1 MHRNDVAL
9 KEAKISFCRFVTIH
23 SRPRTYLVETFRSQ
37 KPNWINSLT
46 MCPPNIVLWC
56 FVLLLVASFSKS
68 QINFTNGDERSD
80 NSMVRYHPLISS
92 VKYFKYRNDEMES
105 TQCNS
110 CKNSIKNGDEMQYE
124 SRVNSTKNA
133 DRKNDDSMWYE
144 SREHIIKNREQ
155 SNQMSM
161 ESYANSTEI
170 NVTDST
176 LQKEE
181 NLTKVESESD
191 STPNEL
197 YGNSTTD
204 DYDNTTAVIVPY
216 KACDNVTC
224 IQLCCPFGDNLTSRG
239 KCVAD
244 GPGNYS
250 FPRVFAYN
258 FKGKR
263 LNELFRLTVHDPC
276 VLQGLERGQ
285 LNYHGYVFLN
295 NGSLYLGPDTPLIL
309 PTSYCVAILQRNI
322 YDTIVCANQI
332 KVPIYI
338 SACLLISLPFLLLTF
353 IVYSIL
359 PELQNMHGYTLR
371 AHVASLF
378 VTYAIMYFG
387 QQNFELSE
395 WRYCVPLAYIF
406 NFSFLSTFFWLNVT
420 CFDIW
425 WTFRGLRSHQT
436 NMKQDK
442 KRFVMYSLYAWGIT
456 FILNVI
462 CAIMDYAPGIP
473 ESYIRPEMCKIQFW
487 FSDKDAKTLYFYIPM
502 GATIISNIC
511 FFIATTLTILYQNIR
526 TAHQLRDA
534 ESRRHNENKQ
544 RFNMYLK
551 LFIVMGITWVMELIA
566 WSINVDFVPAIVW
579 SPINIIN
586 GLQGVIIFII
596 FVFRKKV
603 KQLLLKRFGGRNCG
617 PFCKIPMSSDST
629 MNTVSTSGSGT
640 HPMREIS
647 SSN

>member
-1 MHRNDVAL
+1 
-9 KEAKISFCRFVTIH
+9 
-23 SRPRTYLVETFRSQ
+23 
-37 KPNWINSLT
+37 

-68 QINFTNGDERSD
+68 QKNSTNGDERSD

-92 VKYFKYRNDEMES
+92 VKYFKYRNDEMAS

-110 CKNSIKNGDEMQYE
+110 CENSIKNGDEMQYE
-124 SRVNSTKNA
+124 SRVNSTKNT

-216 KACDNVTC
+216 EACDNVTC
-224 IQLCCPFGDNLTSRG
+224 IQLCCPLGDNLTERG

-244 GPGNYS
+244 GP
-250 FPRVFAYN
+250 
-258 FKGKR
+258 
-263 LNELFRLTVHDPC
+263 
-276 VLQGLERGQ
+276 
-285 LNYHGYVFLN
+285 
-295 NGSLYLGPDTPLIL
+295 
-309 PTSYCVAILQRNI
+309 
-322 YDTIVCANQI
+322 
-332 KVPIYI
+332 
-338 SACLLISLPFLLLTF
+338 
-353 IVYSIL
+353 
-359 PELQNMHGYTLR
+359 
-371 AHVASLF
+371 
-378 VTYAIMYFG
+378 
-387 QQNFELSE
+387 
-395 WRYCVPLAYIF
+395 AYIF

-473 ESYIRPEMCKIQFW
+473 KSYIRPEMCKINFW
-487 FSDKDAKTLYFYIPM
+487 FGDKDAKTLYFYIPM

-511 FFIATTLTILYQNIR
+511 FFIATTITILYQNIR
-526 TAHQLRDA
+526 TAHQLRDS

-551 LFIVMGITWVMELIA
+551 LFIVMGITWVMELIG

-579 SPINIIN
+579 FPISIIN

>member
-1 MHRNDVAL
+1 
-9 KEAKISFCRFVTIH
+9 
-23 SRPRTYLVETFRSQ
+23 
-37 KPNWINSLT
+37 

-68 QINFTNGDERSD
+68 QINSTNGDERSD
-80 NSMVRYHPLISS
+80 NSMVRYHPLINS

-244 GPGNYS
+244 G
-250 FPRVFAYN
+250 
-258 FKGKR
+258 
-263 LNELFRLTVHDPC
+263 
-276 VLQGLERGQ
+276 
-285 LNYHGYVFLN
+285 
-295 NGSLYLGPDTPLIL
+295 
-309 PTSYCVAILQRNI
+309 
-322 YDTIVCANQI
+322 
-332 KVPIYI
+332 
-338 SACLLISLPFLLLTF
+338 
-353 IVYSIL
+353 